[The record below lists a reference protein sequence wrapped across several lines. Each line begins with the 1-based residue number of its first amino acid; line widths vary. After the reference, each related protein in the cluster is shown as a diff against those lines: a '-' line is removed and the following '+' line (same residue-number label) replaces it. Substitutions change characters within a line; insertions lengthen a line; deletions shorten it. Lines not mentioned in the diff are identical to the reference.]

1 MWEGIKNQES
11 RTINK
16 LSKTNIG
23 RDYVGRDKIVHEH
36 YEYKEKVFENLTPT
50 ADAKPV
56 WYFTGRE
63 TELDSLC
70 KGIDRGEKAVLVSG
84 MGGIGKTQIC
94 RTLYQEYLTGEGKGL
109 FSHIGYFTYDTDLGT
124 TLVNGMGIRISSD
137 EEENR
142 EAAWGKLYDVSRT
155 GRLLLFVDN
164 FNNSLK
170 EDPEMKRLCKLQG
183 ALVVS
188 SRRKSLGDFL
198 KPYPIGFLSME
209 ECRGIYEKIQK
220 EGGRIVREEETGSLC
235 YIIEKLAGFHTIT
248 VEFLSFLAR
257 TKHWDADRL
266 RQELEQKGFHLQFH
280 KDGEIINIQESY
292 EALYDLSELS
302 EGEKN
307 ILEAFSAFPYLPLDF
322 ETLNRWLLKDAGASE
337 EDDIIEGL
345 YQKGWLQFFG
355 EQDSYAMH
363 PVFAKFI
370 YDKCKPAAEEH
381 MGMIEACE
389 DDIRIPEDGC
399 ALECQRYL
407 PFALELINKIRIDES
422 EIWRKFSADI
432 AWLLSYTGKYKSAER
447 IYKEI
452 KRNCEE
458 ELGERHPYT
467 ADSYHNLGYVYYR
480 EGKYE
485 EAEELYRKTLRIIE
499 EILGERHPYTA
510 VSYNNLAGVYDS
522 QGRYE
527 EAEELYRKALKIRE
541 EIQGERHPD
550 TAVSYNNLAG
560 VYARQGKYE
569 EAEEL
574 YRKALKIREE
584 ILGERH
590 PDTADSYHNLAYVY
604 ARQGRYEEAEE
615 LYRKALKI
623 REEILGE
630 RHPNTAV
637 SYHNLAG
644 VYDREGRYEEA
655 EELYRKALKIR
666 EEILGER
673 HPDTADSYNNLA
685 GVYARQGRYEEAE
698 ELYRK
703 ALKIREE
710 IQGERHP
717 DTAVSYHN
725 LAYVYDSQGK
735 YEEAEELYRKALK
748 IREEILGER
757 HPDTAGNYNNLAG
770 VYDSQG
776 KYEEAEELYR
786 KALKIREEILGERH
800 PDISVSYNNLAY
812 VYASQGKYKE
822 AEELYIKALKISED
836 MLGENHPT
844 TAIFTKNLAS
854 LYQSQGRHEEAEK
867 LLQRISEI

>member
-23 RDYVGRDKIVHEH
+23 GDYVGRDKIVHEH
-36 YEYKEKVFENLTPT
+36 YEYKEKVFENLTPM

-63 TELDSLC
+63 TELDSLR

-94 RTLYQEYLTGEGKGL
+94 RTLYQEYLTQEGKGL

-124 TLVNGMGIRISSD
+124 TLVNGMGIHISSD
-137 EEENR
+137 GKENR

-164 FNNSLK
+164 FNSSFQA
-170 EDPEMKRLCKLQG
+170 DPDMERLCRLQG

-266 RQELEQKGFHLQFH
+266 RQELEQKGFRLQFH

-292 EALYDLSELS
+292 EALYDLSGLS

-370 YDKCKPAAEEH
+370 YDKREPAAEEH

-432 AWLLSYTGKYKSAER
+432 AWLLYYAGMYKSAER
-447 IYKEI
+447 IYEEV
-452 KRNCEE
+452 KRNCEG
-458 ELGERHPYT
+458 ELG
-467 ADSYHNLGYVYYR
+467 
-480 EGKYE
+480 K
-485 EAEELYRKTLRIIE
+485 
-499 EILGERHPYTA
+499 
-510 VSYNNLAGVYDS
+510 
-522 QGRYE
+522 
-527 EAEELYRKALKIRE
+527 
-541 EIQGERHPD
+541 RHPD

-560 VYARQGKYE
+560 VYA
-569 EAEEL
+569 
-574 YRKALKIREE
+574 
-584 ILGERH
+584 
-590 PDTADSYHNLAYVY
+590 S
-604 ARQGRYEEAEE
+604 QGRYEEAEE

-637 SYHNLAG
+637 SYNNLAS
-644 VYDREGRYEEA
+644 VYGREGRYEEA
-655 EELYRKALKIR
+655 EELYRRALKIR

-673 HPDTADSYNNLA
+673 HPNTADS
-685 GVYARQGRYEEAE
+685 
-698 ELYRK
+698 
-703 ALKIREE
+703 
-710 IQGERHP
+710 
-717 DTAVSYHN
+717 
-725 LAYVYDSQGK
+725 
-735 YEEAEELYRKALK
+735 
-748 IREEILGER
+748 
-757 HPDTAGNYNNLAG
+757 YNNLAG

-786 KALKIREEILGERH
+786 RALKIREEIQGERH
-800 PDISVSYNNLAY
+800 PGTAVGYNNLAY
-812 VYASQGKYKE
+812 VYDSQGRYEE
-822 AEELYIKALKISED
+822 AEELYIKALKICED

>member
-1 MWEGIKNQES
+1 MWEEIKNQES

-16 LSKTNIG
+16 VSKTNIG
-23 RDYVGRDKIVHEH
+23 GDYVGRDKIVHEH
-36 YEYKEKVFENLTPT
+36 YEYKEQVFENLTPM

-63 TELDSLC
+63 TELDSLR
-70 KGIDRGEKAVLVSG
+70 KGIGQGEKAVLVSG

-94 RTLYQEYLTGEGKGL
+94 RTLYQEYLTQEGKGL

-124 TLVNGMGIRISSD
+124 TLVNGMRIRISSD
-137 EEENR
+137 VQENR
-142 EAAWGKLYDVSRT
+142 EAAWGKLYDLSRT

-170 EDPEMKRLCKLQG
+170 EDPEMKRLCNLQG

-220 EGGRIVREEETGSLC
+220 EDGRIVREEETGSLC

-266 RQELEQKGFHLQFH
+266 RQELEQKGFRLQFH

-407 PFALELINKIRIDES
+407 PFALELVNKIAIDEA
-422 EIWRKFSADI
+422 EVWRKFSTNI
-432 AWLLSYTGKYKSAER
+432 AGLLNYAGMYKSAER
-447 IYKEI
+447 IYEEI
-452 KRNCEE
+452 KRNCE
-458 ELGERHPYT
+458 GE
-467 ADSYHNLGYVYYR
+467 
-480 EGKYE
+480 
-485 EAEELYRKTLRIIE
+485 
-499 EILGERHPYTA
+499 
-510 VSYNNLAGVYDS
+510 
-522 QGRYE
+522 
-527 EAEELYRKALKIRE
+527 
-541 EIQGERHPD
+541 
-550 TAVSYNNLAG
+550 
-560 VYARQGKYE
+560 
-569 EAEEL
+569 
-574 YRKALKIREE
+574 
-584 ILGERH
+584 LGERH
-590 PDTADSYHNLAYVY
+590 PDTAGSYHNLAGVY
-604 ARQGRYEEAEE
+604 ASQGRYEEAEE

-637 SYHNLAG
+637 SYNNLAS
-644 VYDREGRYEEA
+644 VYGREGRYEEA
-655 EELYRKALKIR
+655 EELYRRALKIR

-673 HPDTADSYNNLA
+673 HPDTSVSYNNLA
-685 GVYARQGRYEEAE
+685 GVYDRQGRYE
-698 ELYRK
+698 K
-703 ALKIREE
+703 
-710 IQGERHP
+710 
-717 DTAVSYHN
+717 
-725 LAYVYDSQGK
+725 
-735 YEEAEELYRKALK
+735 
-748 IREEILGER
+748 
-757 HPDTAGNYNNLAG
+757 
-770 VYDSQG
+770 
-776 KYEEAEELYR
+776 
-786 KALKIREEILGERH
+786 
-800 PDISVSYNNLAY
+800 
-812 VYASQGKYKE
+812 
-822 AEELYIKALKISED
+822 AEELYIKALKICED

-844 TAIFTKNLAS
+844 TAIFLENLAS
-854 LYQSQGRHEEAEK
+854 LYQSQGRHEEAEE
-867 LLQRISEI
+867 LLQKIPKS

>member
-23 RDYVGRDKIVHEH
+23 GDYVGGNKIVHEH

-63 TELDSLC
+63 TELDSLR

-94 RTLYQEYLTGEGKGL
+94 RTLYQEYLIGEGKGL

-124 TLVNGMGIRISSD
+124 TLVNGMGIHISSD
-137 EEENR
+137 GKENR

-164 FNNSLK
+164 FNSSFQA
-170 EDPEMKRLCKLQG
+170 DPDMERLCRLQG

-266 RQELEQKGFHLQFH
+266 RQELEQKGFRLQFH

-292 EALYDLSELS
+292 EALYDLSGLS

-370 YDKCKPAAEEH
+370 YDKREPAAEEH

-399 ALECQRYL
+399 ALKCQEYL
-407 PFALELINKIRIDES
+407 PFALELVNKIAIDEA
-422 EIWRKFSADI
+422 EVWRKFSTNI
-432 AWLLSYTGKYKSAER
+432 AGLLNYAGMYKSAER
-447 IYKEI
+447 IYEEI
-452 KRNCEE
+452 KRNCEG
-458 ELGERHPYT
+458 ELGERHPDT
-467 ADSYHNLGYVYYR
+467 AVSYNNLAYVYDSQGRY
-480 EGKYE
+480 K
-485 EAEELYRKTLRIIE
+485 EAEELYRKALRIRE
-499 EILGERHPYTA
+499 EILGERHPDTA
-510 VSYNNLAGVYDS
+510 NSYNNLAGVYDRA
-522 QGRYE
+522 GKYE

-541 EIQGERHPD
+541 EIQGERHPG
-550 TAVSYNNLAG
+550 TAV
-560 VYARQGKYE
+560 
-569 EAEEL
+569 
-574 YRKALKIREE
+574 
-584 ILGERH
+584 
-590 PDTADSYHNLAYVY
+590 SYHNLAYVY
-604 ARQGRYEEAEE
+604 ARQGRYE
-615 LYRKALKI
+615 
-623 REEILGE
+623 
-630 RHPNTAV
+630 
-637 SYHNLAG
+637 
-644 VYDREGRYEEA
+644 
-655 EELYRKALKIR
+655 
-666 EEILGER
+666 
-673 HPDTADSYNNLA
+673 
-685 GVYARQGRYEEAE
+685 
-698 ELYRK
+698 
-703 ALKIREE
+703 
-710 IQGERHP
+710 
-717 DTAVSYHN
+717 
-725 LAYVYDSQGK
+725 
-735 YEEAEELYRKALK
+735 
-748 IREEILGER
+748 
-757 HPDTAGNYNNLAG
+757 
-770 VYDSQG
+770 
-776 KYEEAEELYR
+776 
-786 KALKIREEILGERH
+786 
-800 PDISVSYNNLAY
+800 
-812 VYASQGKYKE
+812 E

-844 TAIFTKNLAS
+844 TAIFLENLAS
-854 LYQSQGRHEEAEK
+854 LYQSQGRHEEAEE
-867 LLQRISEI
+867 LLQKIPKS